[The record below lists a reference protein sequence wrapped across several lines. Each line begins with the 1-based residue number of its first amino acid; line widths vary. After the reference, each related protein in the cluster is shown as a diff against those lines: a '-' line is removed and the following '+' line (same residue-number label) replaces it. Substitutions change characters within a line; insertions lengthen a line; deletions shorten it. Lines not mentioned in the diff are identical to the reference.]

1 MLLESILWFVKCFHI
16 HHFILSRLT
25 FPFIHWFTKYLLSI
39 CLMPGTVLSILHML
53 PPNMIAPVYFSTSLW
68 QRYQCYFTY
77 EEMKVIQRRAAC
89 CPCCLEQ
96 RSANFVYK
104 GTESKYFF
112 RLCSLSCLLQLL
124 NSITMEKSS
133 HRIKKKKK
141 MKGCD
146 CVPVKLWACR
156 TPPSI
161 SSDLELGNI
170 LPSKPPPVY
179 TSSSAL
185 WVTFSMPSLVPALPQ
200 V

>member
-53 PPNMIAPVYFSTSLW
+53 PPNMIAPVYFNTSLW

-141 MKGCD
+141 WRGVTVFQWSYGLAGHHLQFLLTWSLEIYFLVSRHQFIPLQ
-146 CVPVKLWACR
+146 VP
-156 TPPSI
+156 S
-161 SSDLELGNI
+161 G
-170 LPSKPPPVY
+170 
-179 TSSSAL
+179 
-185 WVTFSMPSLVPALPQ
+185 
-200 V
+200 